1 LEWLGNRLEQQG
13 EQIMSHVD
21 RHCNQALQ
29 KLRNELRSELIAWCG
44 DAFVQFRA
52 EVASAE
58 RLDDSR
64 GRRTPEVLSQ
74 DMLAAVQRGMVVAQR
89 SISEVKES
97 LLMVLNGHSGAKREV
112 EELHLSIKL
121 IADRVSTQEAAVSSV
136 QKDMDQVCSSLQ
148 ERIDKAETSSQRV
161 TGLFQELRKDMARL
175 LAEEPKVDSVNLEA
189 EVVEAPDRQR
199 STGSDLSQ
207 ETISQS
213 CFRPWS
219 RRFEAADVD
228 KVVSMPSEQHEG
240 SGSQEKVD
248 AAVES
253 SQVETPPADVEMQ
266 PAPKSE
272 AAAAFE
278 DTWPADPGPSP
289 LIAEAE
295 QTEQPELP
303 AEVEKVEEA
312 KSEPVNFAAPVI
324 KAEEDEAQSV
334 SSSSSMSKD
343 GHVEEKPALQAVA
356 SKGASNQR
364 RRSFELTL
372 VDSDGEYDDDEFED
386 DDDPIEIKSSRR
398 SSLKSQE

>member
-1 LEWLGNRLEQQG
+1 
-13 EQIMSHVD
+13 
-21 RHCNQALQ
+21 
-29 KLRNELRSELIAWCG
+29 
-44 DAFVQFRA
+44 
-52 EVASAE
+52 VAQAE
-58 RLDDSR
+58 RFDH
-64 GRRTPEVLSQ
+64 GRQPEVLSQ

-97 LLMVLNGHSGAKREV
+97 LLMVLDGHSGAKREV
-112 EELHLSIKL
+112 EELRLSIKL
-121 IADRVSTQEAAVSSV
+121 IADRVSAQEAAVSSV

-175 LAEEPKVDSVNLEA
+175 LAEEPKVDSVNLQ
-189 EVVEAPDRQR
+189 VVEAPDRQR

-207 ETISQS
+207 ETVSQS

-219 RRFEAADVD
+219 RRFETADVD
-228 KVVSMPSEQHEG
+228 KVVSTPSEQHEG
-240 SGSQEKVD
+240 SGSLPEKVD
-248 AAVES
+248 AGNVES
-253 SQVETPPADVEMQ
+253 SQPEKPPADVEMQ

-272 AAAAFE
+272 AAFE

-289 LIAEAE
+289 LVAAEAE

-303 AEVEKVEEA
+303 AEVEEA
-312 KSEPVNFAAPVI
+312 KSEPASFAAPVI
-324 KAEEDEAQSV
+324 KAEEDEALPSV
-334 SSSSSMSKD
+334 SSSSSISKD
-343 GHVEEKPALQAVA
+343 GNVEEKPALQAA
-356 SKGASNQR
+356 PSKGASNGR